1 MIWNPEMECN
11 SRGTIKQLQLER
23 LQETVKRVYENVPFY
38 RKKLDEAGVT
48 PDSIKS
54 LEDLKRIPFTVK
66 NDLRDNYPYGL
77 FASPLKDMVRLHASS
92 GTTGKPIVAGYTK
105 KDLDTWSELIA
116 RIVMQ
121 AGGCDEDIA
130 QVCFGYGLFTGGF
143 GLHYGLEKVGAT
155 VVPSS
160 SGNTEKQLM
169 LMKDFGTTI
178 LVSTPSYAL
187 YISEVAEE
195 MGIDIKKDLKVKIGM
210 FGGEGTSE
218 EMAKELENRWGIL
231 CTENYGLTEVMG
243 PGVAGECE
251 HKCGMHISD
260 DHFIVETINPETG
273 EVLPEGSFGEMVIT
287 TITKEGMPV
296 LRYRTKDLTR
306 IIYEPCKCGRTTP
319 RIERIQGR
327 SDDMLI
333 IKGVNVFPSQ
343 VESVLVGMQGIAPF
357 FQLVV
362 RKKGFTDDMEVLVE
376 LADNSLLED
385 FSALEQLER
394 DVKHN
399 LKTVLGIETKVRLVE
414 PKSIER
420 TAGKAKKV
428 LDLRNA

>member
-1 MIWNPEMECN
+1 MIWNEQAECEN
-11 SRGTIKQLQLER
+11 RGQIKQIQLER
-23 LQETVKRVYENVPFY
+23 LQQTVRRAYDNVPFY
-38 RKKLDEAGVT
+38 RRRLDEAGVT
-48 PDSIKS
+48 PDDIRS
-54 LEDLKRIPFTVK
+54 LADIQKIPFTVK

-77 FASPLKDMVRLHASS
+77 FAVPLKEVVRLHASS

-105 KDLDTWSELIA
+105 NDLENWSEMIA

-121 AGGCDEDIA
+121 AGGGPEDVA
-130 QVCFGYGLFTGGF
+130 QICFGYGLFTGGF

-155 VVPSS
+155 VVPAS

-195 MGIDIKKDLKVKIGM
+195 LGIDIKKDLKVRIGM
-210 FGGEGTSE
+210 FGGEGTTAK
-218 EMAKELENRWGIL
+218 MAQELENRWGML
-231 CTENYGLTEVMG
+231 CTENYGLTEVVG

-251 HKCGMHISD
+251 HKCGMHIND
-260 DHFIVETINPETG
+260 DFFLVEVINPETG
-273 EVLPEGSFGEMVIT
+273 EVLPEGSFGELVIT
-287 TITKEGMPV
+287 PLTKEAMPV

-306 IIYEPCKCGRTTP
+306 ILYDKCACGRTTP
-319 RIERIQGR
+319 RIEKIQGR

-343 VESVLVGMQGIAPF
+343 VESVLIGMQGISPYY
-357 FQLVV
+357 QIIV
-362 RKKGFTDDMEVLVE
+362 RKKGFTDDMEIQVE
-376 LADNSLLED
+376 LADTSLLEK
-385 FSALEQLER
+385 FSELEKLER
-394 DVKHN
+394 SVKHN

-414 PKSIER
+414 PKTIER
-420 TAGKAKKV
+420 TAGKSKKV
-428 LDLRNA
+428 LDLRDA

>member
-218 EMAKELENRWGIL
+218 EMAKELEKRWGML